1 MSETSSGK
9 ISVVHLA
16 PYLNTRGGIASYVQN
31 YMASQLARQRRMAVI
46 ETHTDGSKLD
56 KAKTAVLAFAQSV
69 GYAFGNKPDIVHVH
83 VGDFP
88 SLYRKAVVFFPFTL
102 VKTKKLLHFHGA
114 AFLNQY
120 ETKGPAQK
128 WLIKRIMRSFDK
140 VICLSHNWRED
151 LQRNFTPLDAVVVQN
166 AVPLPEETVGARA
179 PGAPLQVLFLGLI
192 GPRKGLFDLLDAID
206 LLIAQGMEVRIEMGG
221 NGEIERLLARLDA
234 SPELKKRA
242 RFLGWVTPEQRREA
256 CLKAHVFALP
266 SYAEGMPM
274 AIMEAMAFGLPIIS
288 TPVGGIPEL
297 VEDGVNG
304 RLVSPGNPQG
314 LAEALRQLND
324 DEALSAEM
332 GRRSRAVIEK
342 NFDFSAHLSRIGVVY
357 ESLGAD
363 HP

>member
-1 MSETSSGK
+1 MSETCSGK

-16 PYLNTRGGIASYVQN
+16 PYRNTRGGIASYVQN
-31 YMASQLARQRRMAVI
+31 YMASQLARQRRMVVI

-56 KAKTAVLAFAQSV
+56 KAKTAVLAFAQSF
-69 GYAFGNKPDIVHVH
+69 GYALSNKPDIVHVH

-114 AFLNQY
+114 AFLTQY
-120 ETKGPAQK
+120 EKKSLAQK

-140 VICLSHNWRED
+140 VICLSHNRRED
-151 LQRNFTPLDAVVVQN
+151 LQRNFTQLDAVVVQN
-166 AVPLPEETVGARA
+166 AVPLPEETAGARA

-206 LLIAQGMEVRIEMGG
+206 LLITQGVEVLIEMGG
-221 NGEIERLLARLDA
+221 NGDIERLQARLDA

-242 RFLGWVTPEQRREA
+242 CFLGWVTPERRREA
-256 CLKAHVFALP
+256 SLKAHVFALP

-288 TPVGGIPEL
+288 TPVGGIPEI

-324 DEALSAEM
+324 DEALRAEM
-332 GRRSRAVIEK
+332 GRRSRDVIEK
-342 NFDFSAHLSRIGVVY
+342 NFDFSAHLSRIGEVY
-357 ESLGAD
+357 ESLGAH